1 MGATLNSPGVDARGG
16 GGPPAG
22 DPASILAAALA
33 QRKNKVSA
41 SGEFPSFFLRVCETD
56 FVDDEDEGE
65 DWD

>member
-16 GGPPAG
+16 GGPPPG

-41 SGEFPSFFLRVCETD
+41 SGEFPSFLI
-56 FVDDEDEGE
+56 EGV
-65 DWD
+65 